1 MADKKK
7 MREVKYPGKP
17 PINKEVLKKYHRGSG
32 VELRRS
38 KTKIKNKYNIAR
50 LRKREKLIEKTAE
63 DTARAE
69 LLLTESGGFLE
80 TDAGETTTQF
90 RQSQIAANVD
100 ITSATKHFNLD
111 LDFGPYCLKY
121 TKNGRHLLLGG
132 KMGHVAAFDWVTKKL
147 SCEMN
152 VMESVH
158 DVSWFHQETMFAVAQ
173 KDWVYVYDN
182 QGIEIHCLKR
192 MNKVTKLEFLPYHF
206 LLASGSSD
214 GNLAWVDVST
224 GVLLKRYN
232 TKVGK
237 IRVMTQNPTNA
248 LLCVGNSKGVVSM
261 WSPNVQE
268 PLVRMLCHGQSIIG
282 CAVHPY
288 GTYMATSCPDRSL
301 KIWDARQLTGPV
313 HNVMLR
319 SPADNLAYSQK
330 GMLAV
335 STGNVVEVFNES
347 TGNMKRYLTHR
358 SSWSVSGMQFC
369 PFEDVL
375 GVGSERAFTSILVP
389 GSAEANFDALEVNPF
404 QTKAQRNEREV
415 KSLLDKIQPE
425 FITLNPEAI
434 AEVDVP
440 TLKSKVEA
448 KNKLA
453 FVKPKTIDFKPRK
466 TKAKGKGGTAK
477 VVKTKKILKE
487 LEKRKAIEAL
497 PSIKKAEKVE
507 KKVDKNY
514 GQALNRFLP
523 KTK

>member
-1 MADKKK
+1 MAEKKK
-7 MREVKYPGKP
+7 MREGKYPGRAPVDK
-17 PINKEVLKKYHRGSG
+17 KVLKKYYRGTG
-32 VELRRS
+32 VEVRRS

-50 LRKREKLIEKTAE
+50 LKKREKLIEKTLE

-69 LLLTESGGFLE
+69 LLLTESGGYLE

-90 RQSQIAANVD
+90 RQTDIAANVD
-100 ITSATKHFNLD
+100 ITSAAKFFDLD
-111 LDFGPYCLKY
+111 LAFGPYYPKY
-121 TKNGRHLLLGG
+121 TRNGRHLLLGG

-158 DVSWFHQETMFAVAQ
+158 DVTWFHQETMFAVAQ
-173 KDWVYVYDN
+173 KEWVYVYDN

-192 MNKVTKLEFLPYHF
+192 MNRATKLEFLPYHF
-206 LLASGSSD
+206 LLCSGSSD

-224 GVLLKRYN
+224 GELLKRYN
-232 TKVGK
+232 TQVGK

-248 LLCVGNSKGVVSM
+248 LLLIGNSKGVVSM
-261 WSPNVQE
+261 WSPNLQE
-268 PLVRMLCHGQSIIG
+268 PLVRMLCHRQAISA
-282 CAVHPY
+282 CTVHPY

-313 HNVMLR
+313 HNIMLR
-319 SPADNLAYSQK
+319 SPADNVAYSQK

-335 STGNVVEVFNES
+335 STGNVVEVFKES
-347 TGNMKRYLTHR
+347 GADMKRYLSHR
-358 SSWSVSGMQFC
+358 SSWNVSGMQFC

-375 GVGSERAFTSILVP
+375 GVGSEKKFTSLLIP
-389 GSAEANFDALEVNPF
+389 GSAEANFDALEINPF
-404 QTKAQRNEREV
+404 QTKSQRNEREV

-434 AEVDVP
+434 AEVDVSK
-440 TLKSKVEA
+440 LKEKVDA
-448 KNKLA
+448 KNKLP
-453 FVKPKTIDFKPRK
+453 FVKPKNIDFKPRE

-487 LEKRKAIEAL
+487 LEKRKEIESL
-497 PSIKKAEKVE
+497 PTIKKTKVD
-507 KKVDKNY
+507 KKVKKNY

-523 KTK
+523 K